1 MIKAKTLCC
10 LFAAIIIS
18 NHIAAQSKFT
28 YGIKT
33 GIQFTDAKLYE
44 FRDPFPFYKYDNSP
58 DNFTIMYGG
67 TEATEALFIGLNFD
81 YALIKSNRIKLSGE
95 IIYNR
100 KGYDQVDILEQSLPE
115 FPVYRILKSYI
126 DIPLGL
132 KIMPFKNSGFYI
144 SPSVNNAFII
154 SEKTEFPIVN
164 NNSTKFEQKRARGT
178 TREINLTGF
187 RIGTGWEFK
196 KLNASVFYMTDKH
209 YEYVQLGM
217 GYQLNK

>member
-1 MIKAKTLCC
+1 MINAKTFCC

-18 NHIAAQSKFT
+18 NHLAAQSKFT
-28 YGIKT
+28 YGLKT
-33 GIQFTDAKLYE
+33 GIQFSDAKLYE
-44 FRDPFPFYKYDNSP
+44 FRDPFPFYKYDNIV
-58 DNFTIMYGG
+58 TAMYGG

-100 KGYDQVDILEQSLPE
+100 KGYEQVDILEQSTPE
-115 FPVYRILKSYI
+115 FPKYRILKSYI

-144 SPSVNNAFII
+144 SPSINNAFII
-154 SEKTEFPIVN
+154 SEKTVFPIVN
-164 NNSTKFEQKRARGT
+164 NNSSEFEQRRARAN

-209 YEYVQLGM
+209 YEYVQLGL
-217 GYQLNK
+217 GYQLSK